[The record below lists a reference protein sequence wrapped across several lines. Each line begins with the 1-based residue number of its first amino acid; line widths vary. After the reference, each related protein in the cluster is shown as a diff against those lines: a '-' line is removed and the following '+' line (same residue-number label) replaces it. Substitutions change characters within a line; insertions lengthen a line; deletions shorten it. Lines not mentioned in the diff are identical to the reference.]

1 MIKRYEIR
9 QLSEKNGVPAITI
22 DKDWVLGHVVAG
34 IYHNSYLK
42 SLLVFKG
49 GTCLKKCFFGNY
61 RFSEDL
67 DFTAIKEIDLKL
79 LRKNFNTVLRQIT
92 ENTDIL
98 FQQPKLSELNF
109 NDNLMAYRI
118 DVPFWGSNHS
128 GEPTNRK
135 WTTRV
140 KIEITLLE
148 KLCFKPVIQNLI
160 HSFSDTPI
168 ADQIISYSLE
178 EIITEKLR
186 ALLQRSYTAP
196 RDYYDLWYLT
206 SNMENIDWKRIRS
219 AFIEKCDFKSIKF
232 QSIEDFFI
240 YDKIRV
246 VKREWN
252 NSLKNHLKSLPDVDI
267 VMIELKKILTDL

>member
-1 MIKRYEIR
+1 MINRYEIR

-42 SLLVFKG
+42 SILVFKG
-49 GTCLKKCFFGNY
+49 GTCLKKCYFENY

-98 FQQPKLSELNF
+98 FQQPKFSELKF
-109 NDNLMAYRI
+109 KDKLMAYRI

-135 WTTRV
+135 WTTRL
-140 KIEITLLE
+140 KIEITLFE
-148 KLCFKPVIQNLI
+148 KLCFKPVIRNLI
-160 HSFSDTPI
+160 HFFSDTPI
-168 ADQIISYSLE
+168 ISQIKSYSLE
-178 EIITEKLR
+178 EIIAEKLR
-186 ALLQRSYTAP
+186 ALLQRSYSAP

-206 SNMENIDWKRIRS
+206 DNMENIDWKRVKT

-240 YDKIRV
+240 DDKIRV

-252 NSLKNHLKSLPDVDI
+252 NSLKNHLKSLPDVDV

>member
-1 MIKRYEIR
+1 MITRYEIR

-22 DKDWVLGHVVAG
+22 DKDWVLGHIVAG

-42 SLLVFKG
+42 DILVFKG
-49 GTCLKKCFFGNY
+49 GTCLKKCFFENY

-79 LRKNFNTVLRQIT
+79 LRKNFKIVMEQIT
-92 ENTDIL
+92 DHTDIL
-98 FQQPKLSELNF
+98 FQQLKLSELNF
-109 NDNLMAYRI
+109 KNNLMAYRI

-140 KIEITLLE
+140 KIEITLFE
-148 KLCFKPVIQNLI
+148 KLCFKPVIRNLI

-168 ADQIISYSLE
+168 TDQIKSYSLE
-178 EIITEKLR
+178 EIIAEKLR
-186 ALLQRSYTAP
+186 AILQRSYSAP

-206 SNMENIDWKRIRS
+206 TNIENIDWKGIKA
-219 AFIEKCDFKSIKF
+219 AFIEKCDFKNIRFNSID
-232 QSIEDFFI
+232 DFFV
-240 YDKIRV
+240 DEKIRV
-246 VKREWN
+246 VKKEWN
-252 NSLKNHLKSLPDVDI
+252 NSLKNHLKDLPDVDI
-267 VMIELKKILTDL
+267 VMIKLKKILTYL